1 VIDGKVMENHDRQQ
15 VAEVYTISQVA
26 ELTGVPE
33 NTIRS
38 WERRFGLPSPTRTA
52 GKQRRYTQ
60 SDVDLIQ
67 AIQGSR
73 DAGRTMDQ
81 AIADAMA
88 GNNSSSPSHLTI
100 VQPRTNPVQTDSEL
114 PDSQPLSGVARRLVE
129 DLAGLELSR
138 ANSTLADAHLSMSV
152 EAVAHSV
159 LLPALRTLREMHLT
173 AEIDHTSWLLGSQW
187 IERKL
192 LSAYESSNPESG
204 DLHVVVVELDGESDP
219 AALALG
225 TALSRGG
232 FRTTFAKIGA
242 ALAVAGELVA
252 TARPDCVLL
261 HATTAEGRLALQGAA
276 RKIATVRTE
285 QEWKGLLAIAGEVTT
300 MPDTPSAIPIGDD
313 TVHVAIRLRR
323 ALASSSSDNE
333 DFT

>member
-1 VIDGKVMENHDRQQ
+1 MENHDRQQ

-52 GKQRRYTQ
+52 GKQRRYAQ
-60 SDVDLIQ
+60 SDVYLIQ

-73 DAGRTMDQ
+73 DAGRAMDQ

-88 GNNSSSPSHLTI
+88 GNHPSTPSHLTI
-100 VQPRTNPVQTDSEL
+100 VQPRTNPGQADSEL

-129 DLAGLELSR
+129 GLAGLEFSI
-138 ANSTLADAHLSMSV
+138 ANSTLADASLALSV
-152 EAVAHSV
+152 ESVAHSV
-159 LLPALRTLREMHLT
+159 LLPAIRTIRQMQLT
-173 AEIDHTSWLLGSQW
+173 TEIDHTIWLLGSQW

-204 DLHVVVVELDGESDP
+204 DLHVVVLGLDGESDL

-232 FRTTFAKIGA
+232 FRTTVAKIGPSP
-242 ALAVAGELVA
+242 AVAGELVA

-261 HATTAEGRLALQGAA
+261 HAATAEGRLALPGAS

-285 QEWKGLLAIAGEVTT
+285 QEWRGLLAIAGEVTT

-323 ALASSSSDNE
+323 ALASYSPDNE
-333 DFT
+333 DYS

>member
-1 VIDGKVMENHDRQQ
+1 MENHDRQQ

-52 GKQRRYTQ
+52 GKQRRYAQ

-88 GNNSSSPSHLTI
+88 RNHPSTPSLLTI
-100 VQPRTNPVQTDSEL
+100 VQPRTSPVQTDSEL
-114 PDSQPLSGVARRLVE
+114 PESQPLSGVAGRLVE

-138 ANSTLADAHLSMSV
+138 ANRTLVDASLALSV
-152 EAVAHSV
+152 ESVAHSV
-159 LLPALRTLREMHLT
+159 FLPALRTLREMHLT
-173 AEIDHTSWLLGSQW
+173 AEVDHTIWLLGSQW

-192 LSAYESSNPESG
+192 ISAHEASNPESG
-204 DLHVVVVELDGESDP
+204 DLHVVVIGLDDESDLT
-219 AALALG
+219 ALALG

-232 FRTTFAKIGA
+232 FRTTVAEIGPA
-242 ALAVAGELVA
+242 PAVAGELVA
-252 TARPDCVLL
+252 TTHPDCVLL
-261 HATTAEGRLALQGAA
+261 HAADAEGQLALQGAA

-285 QEWKGLLAIAGEVTT
+285 QEWRGLLAIAGEVTT

-323 ALASSSSDNE
+323 ALASYSPDNE
-333 DFT
+333 DYS